1 MGRSH
6 PLSVRSPFSIA
17 FVALAAVPLGFGAV
31 AVSCGGSSS
40 VGVDGGS
47 ANLSSSGGSIDLT
60 AGSEGGSYS
69 YGDLPPDMNACP
81 GYLPAPEAAP
91 PDDASTACI
100 GIAGGVTG
108 GSDPCTPRTSLTP
121 SDISS
126 LRCESDFAQVC
137 GGTRYQVIC
146 ACPEGTCAC
155 LGPSTHVAAFGNCP
169 YCPQQD
175 QVVYALCGFPY

>member
-1 MGRSH
+1 
-6 PLSVRSPFSIA
+6 VRSPFSIS
-17 FVALAAVPLGFGAV
+17 FFALAAVTLGFG

-40 VGVDGGS
+40 VGLDGGA

-60 AGSEGGSYS
+60 
-69 YGDLPPDMNACP
+69 YGDPPPDMDACP
-81 GYLPAPEAAP
+81 GYLPMPEAAP

-100 GIAGGVTG
+100 GIAGAVTG
-108 GSDPCTPRTSLTP
+108 GADPCTPRTSLTP

-126 LRCESDFAQVC
+126 SNCESDFAKVC

-155 LGPSTHVAAFGNCP
+155 LGPSTHVVSFGNCP

-175 QVVYALCGFPY
+175 QVVYALCGFPYFPF